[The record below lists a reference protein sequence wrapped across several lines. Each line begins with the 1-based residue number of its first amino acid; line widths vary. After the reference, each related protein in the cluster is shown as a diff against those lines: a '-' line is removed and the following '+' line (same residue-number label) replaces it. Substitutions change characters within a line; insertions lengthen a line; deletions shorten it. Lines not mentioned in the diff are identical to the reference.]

1 MRQFSTWLR
10 SVPLRIADSK
20 TNSRLALTALALAGF
35 VFIGVVDRRLAGQV
49 LYCTVTILAFIFS
62 LLYAGRSNWRETAA
76 GRALLYVVTMFG
88 IFSAWVSM
96 SFWLGQTYT
105 EFKDVVRGILLV
117 GVAVV
122 FVNLNITLFRLQ
134 RSRSAQ
140 KRQDAKLCPLRG
152 EDSPSDEDVSVD

>member
-1 MRQFSTWLR
+1 MP
-10 SVPLRIADSK
+10 VRIADSK
-20 TNSRLALTALALAGF
+20 TNTRLALAALALAGF

-49 LYCTVTILAFIFS
+49 LYCTVTILAVIFS
-62 LLYAGRSNWRETAA
+62 LLYAGRSNWRETAG

-117 GVAVV
+117 GVALV

-134 RSRSAQ
+134 RSRLEQ
-140 KRQDAKLCPLRG
+140 KKLDAKLCPLKG
-152 EDSPSDEDVSVD
+152 KEPAPDEDVSVD